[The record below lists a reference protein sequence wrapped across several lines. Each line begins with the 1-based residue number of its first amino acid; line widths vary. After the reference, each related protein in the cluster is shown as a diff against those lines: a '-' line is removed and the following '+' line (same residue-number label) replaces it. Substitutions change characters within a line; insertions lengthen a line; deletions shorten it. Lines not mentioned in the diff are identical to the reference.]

1 MTLRAMKTL
10 TGVSWRALTVVLL
23 SGAVGLRGQTPSG
36 ATSRARPLP
45 EPPTLVWQA
54 ITPATELQGKVV
66 DMADKGLKYT
76 LFIPKGWTA
85 PADGDVVLTAHF
97 HGAHWFTIQEHTA
110 RGLKGPLL
118 NFDLGL
124 GSEAYKQPF
133 EDEKRFAGMLRAV
146 EKELRKRGG
155 REVRVSAVD
164 ISSFS
169 AGYAAVRELLQVP
182 EYFEL
187 IRRIVLL
194 DSLYGAYK
202 TGARGRIVHE
212 AASEHIQP
220 WVPFAEAAVKGQK
233 TFLITYSDVPTP
245 SYANSAD
252 TATTLVRTVGVSI
265 QPVAANSNPASSEP
279 DYPLTRRADLGHFHA
294 WGYAGKD
301 QKAHLTHA
309 RHLGEFWQ
317 ALDAVQ

>member
-1 MTLRAMKTL
+1 M
-10 TGVSWRALTVVLL
+10 
-23 SGAVGLRGQTPSG
+23 
-36 ATSRARPLP
+36 
-45 EPPTLVWQA
+45 
-54 ITPATELQGKVV
+54 
-66 DMADKGLKYT
+66 DDKGVKYT
-76 LFIPKGWTA
+76 LFIPKGWAA
-85 PADGDVVLTAHF
+85 PANGETLLTVHF
-97 HGAHWFTIQEHTA
+97 HGAHWFAIQEHTA
-110 RGLKGPLL
+110 RGLKGPMV
-118 NFDLGL
+118 NFDLGQ

-133 EDEKRFAGMLRAV
+133 ENEKRFAGMLRAV
-146 EKELRKRGG
+146 EKELQKRGG

-194 DSLYGAYK
+194 DSLYGRYK
-202 TGARGRIVHE
+202 TGARSRVIHE
-212 AASEHIQP
+212 PAAEHIDP

-245 SYANSAD
+245 SYVNSAD
-252 TATTLVRTVGVSI
+252 TATALVRTVGVPI
-265 QPVAANSNPASSEP
+265 QPVAANSNPASSDP
-279 DYPLTRRADLGHFHA
+279 DYPLTRRADLGRFHA
-294 WGYAGKD
+294 WGYGGKD

-309 RHLGEFWQ
+309 RHLSDFWQ